1 MFRTRCVATCT
12 RLMFNLASAM
22 GTSGT
27 CVTVSVH
34 SRSPQRRVLLHHQR
48 GERGFKHTSTDPP
61 TQRVQAPGY
70 STDCSASR
78 TAACAGP
85 RSDARKLAIALL
97 APSHSNIRAQLGSEL
112 IDVAGHGRP
121 RLLRMLPAC
130 SWAL

>member
-1 MFRTRCVATCT
+1 M
-12 RLMFNLASAM
+12 LNLASAIV
-22 GTSGT
+22 TTGT
-27 CVTVSVH
+27 CTAVSVH
-34 SRSPQRRVLLHHQR
+34 SRSPQRRVLLHHVHQR
-48 GERGFKHTSTDPP
+48 GERSFKHMTTDPP
-61 TQRVQAPGY
+61 TQRVQVPGY
-70 STDCSASR
+70 STDCPASR

-85 RSDARKLAIALL
+85 GLRSDAHKLGLL